1 MAETEELRMF
11 DEAQH
16 VAPAD
21 PRRRRRL
28 TRVAL
33 GGAVA
38 AALFASVVYIA
49 TADAAE
55 APKLQAEAF
64 AAQSGAGVEPTSD
77 AGGGKNVG
85 WLGNGDWLEYRGVT
99 IAGADLGARVASVNP
114 KGGSIELR
122 LGARTGALLATFA
135 VKPTGG
141 WQKWTTVTATAT
153 KVPAGKQTVFAVL
166 RSTSRTDFVNI
177 NFFTLGTGRA
187 TPTATTTATVTTSP
201 TAAGTTPTTAGT
213 TPTAA
218 GTTPPAAP
226 PAAGFVP
233 VDQAAW
239 QQELAEFNAIAQQA
253 VPAGTTRVPEFHTD
267 CDVSG
272 QAPDDPIVFPGL
284 SGASH
289 LHTFFGPKVDAN
301 STGAKLRTEATTCN
315 APGDNSAYWVPALL
329 HDGQPVKMKSFRV
342 YYGSRVKDPSK
353 VVPFPPG
360 LVAVQGDA
368 KLQQPTPKNAGSNQ
382 FWCAGSAE
390 IGRSA
395 DGNWPVC
402 APGGNLIFQLVFQDC
417 WDGKNVDSPDHKSH
431 MGGMVNG
438 ECTGAYPV
446 AVPDLS
452 LMVNYDSLGGDGL
465 TLSSGMASSM
475 HGDFMNAWTPANL
488 SALVKVCINADAKCG
503 TTPGFVG
510 G

>member
-1 MAETEELRMF
+1 MF
-11 DEAQH
+11 DEARH
-16 VAPAD
+16 IAPPD

-33 GGAVA
+33 GGSVA
-38 AALFASVVYIA
+38 AALFASVVYLT

-64 AAQSGAGVEPTSD
+64 AAQFGSGVEPTSD

-85 WLGNGDWLEYRGVT
+85 WLNNGDWLEYKDVT
-99 IAGADLGARVASVNP
+99 IAGADLGARVASAGA

-122 LGARTGALLATFA
+122 LGTRTGALLATFA

-141 WQKWTTVTATAT
+141 WQKWTTVTATAA
-153 KVPAGKQTVFAVL
+153 KVPAGKQTLFAIMKN
-166 RSTSRTDFVNI
+166 TSSRADFVNI
-177 NFFTLGTGRA
+177 NFFTLGTGKA
-187 TPTATTTATVTTSP
+187 TRSASVTTS
-201 TAAGTTPTTAGT
+201 TAASPSAGATTS
-213 TPTAA
+213 
-218 GTTPPAAP
+218 P

-239 QQELAEFNAIAQQA
+239 QQELAEFNAIPQKAI
-253 VPAGTTRVPEFHTD
+253 PAGTTRVPEFHTD

-301 STGAKLRTEATTCN
+301 STAAKLRAETTTCN
-315 APGDNSAYWVPALL
+315 ATGDNSAYWVPALL

-360 LVAVQGDA
+360 LVAVQGNA
-368 KLQQPTPKNAGSNQ
+368 KLQEPTPKNAGSNQ

-503 TTPGFVG
+503 TTPSFVG